1 MIAAQKECIEY
12 LRQSGES
19 YSAIAAELD
28 ISVNTVK
35 SYCRRNR
42 ISISADSSVSD
53 LCVNCGLPLTHVNG
67 AKKKR
72 FCSDKCRMTWWN
84 AHLDAVKR
92 KAVYHFICPNCGSA
106 FESYGN
112 AHRKYCSRACA
123 ASARRASDE

>member
-1 MIAAQKECIEY
+1 MTTAQKERIEY

-28 ISVNTVK
+28 ISVNTIK
-35 SYCRRNR
+35 SYCRRNN
-42 ISISADSSVSD
+42 ISSTADSTASD
-53 LCVNCGLPLTHVNG
+53 LCTNCGSALTHIKG
-67 AKKKR
+67 SKKKR
-72 FCSDKCRMTWWN
+72 FCSDKCRMAWWN
-84 AHLDAVKR
+84 SHPHAVKR

-112 AHRKYCSRACA
+112 AHRKYCSRTCA